1 LFLKVHNYWKEK
13 LEEIPAQSLEA
24 VCKQVRICIEI
35 AVDCMETDRR
45 KRPKMKEI
53 VRRLKEVE
61 TKDNQSCPQI
71 NQVQTTIFFVKK
83 KCTAFLSILWIICFI
98 ISQW

>member
-1 LFLKVHNYWKEK
+1 MYMFLLSFLKVHDYWKEK

-24 VCKQVRICIEI
+24 ACKQVRTCIEI

-53 VRRLKEVE
+53 IRRLNEVE
-61 TKDNQSCPQI
+61 TKGNQSCPQI
-71 NQVQTTIFFVKK
+71 NQVTQ
-83 KCTAFLSILWIICFI
+83 L
-98 ISQW
+98 